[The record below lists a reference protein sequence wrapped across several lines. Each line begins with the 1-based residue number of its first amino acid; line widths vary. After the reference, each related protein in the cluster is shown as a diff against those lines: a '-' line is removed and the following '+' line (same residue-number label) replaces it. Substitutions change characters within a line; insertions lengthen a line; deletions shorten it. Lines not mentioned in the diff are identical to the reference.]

1 MRIQPLDRAARFSPS
16 PAARARRALSLA
28 ASLLLAPM
36 PALHAQGGATTL
48 AEAPRRHA
56 TADAPAPAPAPDPRI
71 APESVVTIVLDAFAR
86 VEQRVPAS
94 GIDIAYAFTAPAN
107 RAVIGSVERFTD
119 VVHDGAYKPLL
130 GHRRAVRSPMKID
143 GDRATQRV
151 IVTAVDGAQV
161 AFTFTLA
168 RQAEGEFKDCW
179 MTERVTREP
188 PSRLAAPQLAL
199 GPAVHHAPGAS
210 RA

>member
-1 MRIQPLDRAARFSPS
+1 MRSQPFHRAARFSPS
-16 PAARARRALSLA
+16 PAARARLALTLA
-28 ASLLLAPM
+28 ASLLLLPAPS
-36 PALHAQGGATTL
+36 LHAQGAATTI
-48 AEAPRRHA
+48 AEAQRRHA
-56 TADAPAPAPAPDPRI
+56 TAAAPTAAPAPDPRL

-86 VEQRVPAS
+86 IEQNLPTS

-119 VVHDGAYKPLL
+119 VVQDGAYKPLL

-151 IVTAVDGAQV
+151 VVTTVDGAQV

-168 RQAEGEFKDCW
+168 RQTDGEYKDCW

-199 GPAVHHAPGAS
+199 GPAVHRAPGA
-210 RA
+210 